1 MPGFGRKKVGSGAR
15 DKSPD
20 GELPVKRGQRGAP
33 ASAAGPV
40 HATTDAKSLKGMIID
55 GFSSWFQP
63 LNETGNNDK
72 TSNLQADCEGET
84 KHKFATYQHFALML
98 LVIVTSVSGVGL
110 VSLDKTGNFLAD
122 FGGFAAKAQTATKI
136 AAAQASGIPSGQW
149 IEQNVFQKIGFCLVF
164 VLAFV
169 FLCVN
174 ICMDLLPK
182 SCLSLLVVFCA
193 LYSMQLHEQ
202 PGSLKSWDGELK
214 RLPSMTT
221 LRTQRDNSSDV
232 CLQFRRNIG
241 IQDDALWTL
250 DDMMWGEHSSRES
263 TLANVREK
271 ARTDKRSFST
281 SCNSN
286 ADHQSIQVA
295 EWKAQETIHTE
306 YTHMAGHSLSCPS
319 THTAELQKRM
329 QDKCTGLKAL
339 AKDAN
344 IPVHAKDDFEFLEDQ
359 ASCNWNL
366 YQVQVECHT
375 KQESDVSK
383 STHYYIPHCKTAAD
397 DTQTVPCAQANKLH
411 CAFKQC
417 VDDLGDLGSSD
428 RHWWS
433 SFFERG
439 DTHWQGMPSAAFPPK
454 PRVPPPATGEDK
466 SLGAIFVVACA
477 VMYMCG
483 FVLAFNHL
491 KTDTHCDTC
500 NPYMCVLF
508 VVLVYA
514 VREAVAS

>member
-1 MPGFGRKKVGSGAR
+1 MPGFGRRNVGSGAKAR
-15 DKSPD
+15 VTSPD
-20 GELPVKRGQRGAP
+20 GRNSATQRGGN

-40 HATTDAKSLKGMIID
+40 HATTDVKSLKGMIID

-63 LNETGNNDK
+63 VNETGNNDK
-72 TSNLQADCEGET
+72 TSNLQADCDGET
-84 KHKFATYQHFALML
+84 EHKLATYKHFAVML
-98 LVIVTSVSGVGL
+98 LLIVGSVSGVGL
-110 VSLDKTGNFLAD
+110 VSLDKTGNVLAF
-122 FGGFAAKAQTATKI
+122 FGGFTAKAQ
-136 AAAQASGIPSGQW
+136 AAAKTAATQAAGIPSGQW
-149 IEQNVFQKIGFCLVF
+149 IEQNVFQKISFCLLG

-174 ICMDLLPK
+174 VFMTFMNKWL
-182 SCLSLLVVFCA
+182 LSLCVVLCA
-193 LYSMQLHEQ
+193 VYSMQLLEQ
-202 PGSLKSWDGELK
+202 PGSLKSWDGKLIS
-214 RLPSMTT
+214 LPSMTT
-221 LRTQRDNSSDV
+221 LRTQRDNSSNL
-232 CLQFRRNIG
+232 CLQFRLHIG

-271 ARTDKRSFST
+271 ARTEKRSFST
-281 SCNSN
+281 SCPSN
-286 ADHQSIQVA
+286 AGHQSIQVA
-295 EWKAQETIHTE
+295 EWKAQETQHTE
-306 YTHMAGHSLSCPS
+306 YTDLLEHSSSCPS

-383 STHYYIPHCKTAAD
+383 STHYYIPHCKPSAD
-397 DTQTVPCAQANKLH
+397 ATHTVPCAQANLLH
-411 CAFKQC
+411 CAFKDC
-417 VDDLGDLGSSD
+417 VADLAELKLADT
-428 RHWWS
+428 HWWS

-439 DTHWQGMPSAAFPPK
+439 DTHWQGMQNAAFPPK
-454 PRVPPPATGEDK
+454 PRVMTQATGDK
-466 SLGAIFVVACA
+466 SLGVIFVVACA
-477 VMYMCG
+477 VMYMAALL
-483 FVLAFNHL
+483 LAVNHL

-500 NPYMCVLF
+500 NSYMCVLF